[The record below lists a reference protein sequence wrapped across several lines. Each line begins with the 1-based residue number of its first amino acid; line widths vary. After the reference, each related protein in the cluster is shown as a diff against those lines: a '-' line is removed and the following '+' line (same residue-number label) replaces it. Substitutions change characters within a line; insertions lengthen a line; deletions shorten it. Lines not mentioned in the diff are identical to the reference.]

1 MMTTEVRGHVA
12 PGFEPVRDTFES
24 NFEERGEVGAGFTLF
39 VDGQMVVDIVGGVI
53 DRTTDQPYTS
63 DTLQVVF
70 SSTKGATAACASLL
84 AQRGLL
90 DFDAPVA
97 TYWPEFAQA
106 GKESIPV
113 RWLLCHK
120 AGLPTIDRKLTFD
133 ESLAWQPVIEALEV
147 QAPYWEPGTQFGY
160 HAITYGHLVGEVVRR
175 IAGKSMGEF
184 WQDEFARPLGLEF
197 FMGLP
202 ADLEPRVAPMLA
214 APVAAMTD
222 EMRAAM
228 AQSLVGRA
236 ISMNGAWP
244 DLATAANDPKYH
256 AAELGA
262 AGGITNARSLAR
274 FYAGLIGSID
284 GGPDGALFT
293 RETIDDAREP
303 HSEGEDLVLSTS
315 GMPMQMRFGL
325 GFALTGP
332 TQVYGGPGGFGH
344 GGAGGSAGFADPDRG
359 IAGGY
364 VMNQM
369 QNNVSGD
376 PRFHALLAASMD
388 VARG

>member
-12 PGFEPVRDTFES
+12 PGFEPVRDTFVS
-24 NFEERGEVGAGFTLF
+24 NFEERGEVGAGFTFF

-53 DRTTDQPYTS
+53 DRTTNQPYTP

-90 DFDAPVA
+90 DLDAPVA

-106 GKESIPV
+106 GKQSIPV

-120 AGLPTIDRKLTFD
+120 AGVPTIDRKLTFD

-147 QAPYWEPGTQFGY
+147 QAPYWEPGTRFGY

-175 IAGKSMGEF
+175 VAGKSMGEF

-202 ADLEPRVAPMLA
+202 ADLESRVAPMLA
-214 APVAAMTD
+214 APAVAMTD

-228 AQSLVGRA
+228 AQSLLGRA

-274 FYAGLIGSID
+274 FYAGLIGSIE
-284 GGPDGALFT
+284 GGPDRALFT
-293 RETIDDAREP
+293 SETIDDAREP

-315 GMPMQMRFGL
+315 GVPMQSRFGL

-332 TQVYGGPGGFGH
+332 MQAYGGPGGFGH
-344 GGAGGSAGFADPDRG
+344 GGAGGSAGFADPDLG

-369 QNNVSGD
+369 QNNISGD
-376 PRFHALLAASMD
+376 PRFRALLDASMAA
-388 VARG
+388 VRR